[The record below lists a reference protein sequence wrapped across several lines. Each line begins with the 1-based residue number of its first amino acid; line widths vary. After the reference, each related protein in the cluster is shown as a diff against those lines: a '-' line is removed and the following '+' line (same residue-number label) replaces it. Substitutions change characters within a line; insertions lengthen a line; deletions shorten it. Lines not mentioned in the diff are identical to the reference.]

1 MHILIVEDNRDIADN
16 IADYLEIQNHS
27 FDFAADGLTA
37 IQKAHHEEYDAI
49 VLDVMLPG
57 TDGFSVAQ
65 NIRAQETYHTP
76 IIMLTARDT
85 LDDKLT
91 GFNMGVDDYLVKPF
105 ALPELMARL
114 KVIVARHGK
123 TTKQLEVGTLTLD
136 PTTRAV
142 SKEGTSIKLNNTC
155 FSLLHHLMQASPRV
169 VSRDEIELKLWGNMP
184 PGSDVLRT
192 TIYSLR
198 GKVDKPFNS
207 QQIETVH
214 GVGFKI
220 CP

>member
-37 IQKAHHEEYDAI
+37 IQKAYKEEYDAI

-57 TDGFSVAQ
+57 TDGYNVAQ
-65 NIRAQETYHTP
+65 NIRARENHHTP

-85 LDDKLT
+85 LDDKLM
-91 GFNMGVDDYLVKPF
+91 GFDAGVDDYLVKPF

-114 KVIVARHGK
+114 KTIVSRHSSSKKSCDVGSLSLDFA
-123 TTKQLEVGTLTLD
+123 TRTVTKDGQ
-136 PTTRAV
+136 
-142 SKEGTSIKLNNTC
+142 SIKLNNSC
-155 FSLLHHLMQASPRV
+155 FSLLHLLMQASPRV
-169 VSRDEIELKLWGNMP
+169 VTREEIELKLWGNMP
-184 PGSDVLRT
+184 PGSDVVRTSIYTLRT
-192 TIYSLR
+192 KI
-198 GKVDKPFNS
+198 DKPFKTE
-207 QQIETVH
+207 QIETIH

-220 CP
+220 SP